1 MHTGLIA
8 MRARAVSVR
17 AGLGVLVLGAAC
29 AEGFG
34 LPSGVSAPLMS
45 EGAGSGGAS
54 GEGGSGGAASEAG
67 AGMPPLM
74 FMGEACER
82 GASEACLCPDGGM
95 GTRSCRADTASPTG
109 GAFGECSRCTLPEQ
123 PAGGAPAAGTGGMS
137 GSGASGSGS
146 SGSPSAGTG
155 GSSEPEPEP
164 DPVGC
169 DPDQCDE
176 PSIGQVCCTDDD
188 ECGYR
193 LLLSCNPQR

>member
-1 MHTGLIA
+1 MIA

-17 AGLGVLVLGAAC
+17 AGLGVLALVLVAAC

-34 LPSGVSAPLMS
+34 LPGSVSAPLMS
-45 EGAGSGGAS
+45 EDAGSGAS
-54 GEGGSGGAASEAG
+54 GEGGSGGAGEAG
-67 AGMPPLM
+67 AAGTAPPM

-82 GASEACLCPDGGM
+82 GASEPCLCPDGGM
-95 GTRSCRADTASPTG
+95 GTRSCKADTASPTG
-109 GAFGECSRCTLPEQ
+109 GAFGECTRCALLEQ
-123 PAGGAPAAGTGGMS
+123 PEGGAAAAGAGGIS

-146 SGSPSAGTG
+146 GGSPSAGTG
-155 GSSEPEPEP
+155 GSAEPEP

-188 ECGYR
+188 QCGYR